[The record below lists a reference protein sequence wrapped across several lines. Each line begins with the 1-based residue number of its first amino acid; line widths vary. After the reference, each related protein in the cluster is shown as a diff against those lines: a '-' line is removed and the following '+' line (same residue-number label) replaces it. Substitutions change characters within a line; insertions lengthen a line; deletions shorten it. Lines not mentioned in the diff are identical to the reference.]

1 MFATPR
7 ETAPVTALQD
17 FIAQAAQCPDFRDNI
32 GQLADGIIQFHL
44 TTLAMP
50 FIRKSLDGIGCHE
63 RVINERIQ
71 VVGMMYVDDL
81 YTRLHIFGL
90 RSGSTP
96 IMVIPVG
103 KLAAAI
109 YFLYRG
115 EQQRKIERQVFAGF
129 ESTRTAVCRRRC
141 QVTVT
146 VDTETAFAV
155 VIPAFGISR
164 TIKIQQRTGITSPAQ
179 FAMDTSFF
187 GTTPKTVERPQP
199 RSSFV
204 GRDGN
209 GKIVYRL
216 SLIIPPSGIISRG
229 FLPRQTKSH
238 EIRGGF
244 AFHRYLKTD
253 VFNLQLF
260 FRSDGI
266 DIVHPAVKLHRACT
280 SQCQVIVFRL
290 PGTRY
295 FSFGSP
301 RQIDRPV

>member
-1 MFATPR
+1 MGCIW
-7 ETAPVTALQD
+7 QD

-32 GQLADGIIQFHL
+32 GQLADGIIQLHL

-129 ESTRTAVCRRRC
+129 ESTRTARFHP
-141 QVTVT
+141 
-146 VDTETAFAV
+146 D
-155 VIPAFGISR
+155 
-164 TIKIQQRTGITSPAQ
+164 QQR
-179 FAMDTSFF
+179 
-187 GTTPKTVERPQP
+187 
-199 RSSFV
+199 SFV
-204 GRDGN
+204 AVAFRQFLVRFR
-209 GKIVYRL
+209 KSWYPLRIA
-216 SLIIPPSGIISRG
+216 RG
-229 FLPRQTKSH
+229 
-238 EIRGGF
+238 
-244 AFHRYLKTD
+244 
-253 VFNLQLF
+253 
-260 FRSDGI
+260 
-266 DIVHPAVKLHRACT
+266 
-280 SQCQVIVFRL
+280 
-290 PGTRY
+290 
-295 FSFGSP
+295 
-301 RQIDRPV
+301 